1 MWWNYLAKTLELKT
15 IRLVVDILSRLF
27 YVYMF
32 FFFVYSYANVFSSGS
47 HVLVNTCDPTLSP

>member
-32 FFFVYSYANVFSSGS
+32 FFFVYSYANVLSSGS
-47 HVLVNTCDPTLSP
+47 HDLVNTCDPTLSP